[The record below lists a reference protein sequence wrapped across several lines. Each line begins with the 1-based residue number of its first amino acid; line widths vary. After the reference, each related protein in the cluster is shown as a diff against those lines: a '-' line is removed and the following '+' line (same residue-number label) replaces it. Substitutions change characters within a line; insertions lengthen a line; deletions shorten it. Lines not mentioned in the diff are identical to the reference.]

1 MTLREDTI
9 LENRYRIDNLL
20 AQGGMGAIYQA
31 FDLNLNTPV
40 AIKENS
46 LQTSDHVE
54 QFRQEA
60 LILARLRHAGL
71 PRVIH
76 HFSLAGRQ
84 YLVMDF
90 IEGRNL
96 WEIVTERGGPIPVV
110 PALDYMIQICQAVSH
125 LHKQIPP
132 IIHRDIKPQNI
143 KITPAGRAVLVDFGI
158 AKEISLD
165 FYKTQAGAQRATSGF
180 SPPEQYTG
188 AGTTP
193 ASDIYALGAT
203 LYALLTAKK
212 PPRSTNLIDGD
223 VKFEPPNVINPDLNP
238 QVTQAIVHAMQLKPE
253 DRPDSVGAWQQ
264 RLETIWAA
272 LSAAPAVDDATMFS
286 RKNKNQVVDAD
297 IADDDDIDDDVTIV
311 GVIPNAPTSEPVL
324 YWLVDP
330 KGDVYE
336 IEAEPLSIG
345 RAITADIVVEDLGV
359 SRTHAQIR
367 TEADSC
373 LIRDLDSAN
382 GTFLNGEPLSNGWQ
396 PLEQGD
402 IVTVGSAEF
411 HVTSTQ
417 PKKVATSRAAAGP
430 SPIEVDAATLPLVQ
444 SAEDDMSADDYID
457 APVDAPAQSSSA
469 GRFLW
474 LGVAL
479 LALLLCGMLALGA
492 FIWFQFGPEIGDGTV
507 ANQSDA
513 DSEEFVPLGSQ
524 PLNETEAAMSE
535 PTDAELA
542 PATDPNS
549 PIATPTVEAPATRI
563 RVSVGDVLTRADTID
578 LSMAATS
585 EATDESSPTTEPE
598 PEGTVESASE
608 GDDAE
613 LESETTGGE
622 PTPIPVDA
630 VETLDQLGAREVIDV
645 DFNPQNYNEVYAV
658 VKGAGIYKST
668 SGGAGPWLKLNI
680 DGSGITGLTI
690 DPTNPERLYAPGWN
704 AVLKST
710 DGGNTWEVKSNGL
723 SSANRSVNELVV
735 HPTQPDTL
743 FGGIG
748 ETLIVSTDGGETW
761 VSDGYGRDMGGS
773 QLNDIVIDPFATE
786 TIYVAPLAG
795 SLFKSTDGGRN
806 FIGLPFNIGEG
817 AFALAAHPTQP
828 NVYLVGVNATHS
840 AIAKSTDGFEFYT
853 VSDGLVYGG
862 ADTPYSA
869 IAYAPSSPNIV
880 YAGSGYENNMQA
892 KGLFKSTDD
901 GETWFPINS
910 NIALNPDTGYPY
922 YIKSIVVHPSD
933 PNNVLVATGGGLFH
947 STDGGTTWSLL

>member
-1 MTLREDTI
+1 MTLKEYTI
-9 LENRYRIDNLL
+9 LENRYRIDTLL

-46 LQTSDHVE
+46 LQTPEHVE
-54 QFRQEA
+54 QFRREA

-76 HFSLAGRQ
+76 HFGLAGRQ

-96 WEIVTERGGPIPVV
+96 WEIVTERGGPLPVI
-110 PALDYMIQICQAVSH
+110 PALEYMIQVCQAVSH

-158 AKEISLD
+158 AKELSTD
-165 FYKTQAGAQRATSGF
+165 FHKTQAGAQRATSGF

-223 VKFEPPNVINPDLNP
+223 VKFESPHVSNPDLNP

-253 DRPDSVGAWQQ
+253 DRPDSVGTWQQ
-264 RLETIWAA
+264 RLETILQA
-272 LSAAPAVDDATMFS
+272 LSAAPMADDATMFS
-286 RKNKNQVVDAD
+286 KKNASNVVDAD
-297 IADDDDIDDDVTIV
+297 ITADDIDDVTII
-311 GVIPNAPTSEPVL
+311 GVVPAAPPAESIL

-330 KGDVYE
+330 QGDVHE
-336 IEAEPLSIG
+336 LGPEPLSIG
-345 RAITADIVVEDLGV
+345 RAVTADIVVEDVGV

-367 TEADSC
+367 TEEDTC

-382 GTFLNGEPLSNGWQ
+382 GTFLNGELLPGGWQ
-396 PLEQGD
+396 PMEQGD
-402 IVTVGSAEF
+402 TLTIGSADF
-411 HVTSTQ
+411 HLTSTQ
-417 PKKVATSRAAAGP
+417 PKKVTSSRAAAR
-430 SPIEVDAATLPLVQ
+430 SASIEIDAATLPLVQ
-444 SAEDDMSADDYID
+444 SSPADTPEDDYID
-457 APVDAPAQSSSA
+457 APVAAPPTAPSVS
-469 GRFLW
+469 RFLW
-474 LGVAL
+474 PGLAL

-492 FIWFQFGPEIGDGTV
+492 FIWFQFGRDSGAV
-507 ANQSDA
+507 ANQDEAS
-513 DSEEFVPLGSQ
+513 SEEFAPLDSQ
-524 PLNETEAAMSE
+524 PPGETEAVDNAQSSVE
-535 PTDAELA
+535 AAPTTPPNA
-542 PATDPNS
+542 PTA
-549 PIATPTVEAPATRI
+549 APTVVNADTRI
-563 RVSVGDVLTRADTID
+563 RSSLGDVLTRADTLD
-578 LSMAATS
+578 LSLAATT
-585 EATDESSPTTEPE
+585 EVTDEPPSTTEPE
-598 PEGTVESASE
+598 PEGTVEAASDA
-608 GDDAE
+608 DDAE
-613 LESETTGGE
+613 AEPAGSE

-630 VETLDQLGAREVIDV
+630 VETLDQLGAQEIIDV
-645 DFNPQNYNEVYAV
+645 DFNPKNYNEVYAV
-658 VKGAGIYKST
+658 VKGAGIYKNI
-668 SGGAGPWLKLNI
+668 SGGSGPWLKLNI

-690 DPTNPERLYAPGWN
+690 DPTNPNRLYAPAWN

-710 DGGNTWEVKSNGL
+710 DGGNTWDVKSNGL

-735 HPTQPDTL
+735 HPTRPDTL

-748 ETLIVSTDGGETW
+748 ETLVVSTDGGETW
-761 VSDGYGRDMGGS
+761 VSDGYGRDLGGS
-773 QLNDIVIDPFATE
+773 QLNKIVIDPFNPE

-817 AFALAAHPTQP
+817 AFALTAHPTQP

-840 AIAKSTDGFEFYT
+840 AIAKSTDGFEFYS

-869 IAYAPSSPNIV
+869 IAYAPSSPNII
-880 YAGSGYENNMQA
+880 YAGSGYENNTQA

-901 GETWFPINS
+901 GESWFPING

-922 YIKSIVVHPSD
+922 YIKSIIVHPND
-933 PNNVLVATGGGLFH
+933 ANNVFVATGAGLYH
-947 STDGGTTWSLL
+947 STDGGATWSLL